1 MIKKAVILH
10 PAYWEQALGGAEQQ
24 ILYLVKYLK
33 AQITE
38 LELKLKDSQKN
49 KSELESQFTDE
60 TKKKRKLLTSE
71 KNENKEAKKSKRFSC
86 VICNASFDQNVS
98 LTKHIK
104 AIHEDIKSYKCKVC
118 GEDFSDRQRLYFH
131 KISKHSSKKN
141 WFPCDYCNLPLSRGD
156 AKKQHEL
163 ICKEKNKNNEDEQAK
178 CLSCPICNE
187 SFDRYSD
194 LTRHVKTVHEG
205 I

>member
-1 MIKKAVILH
+1 MKALN
-10 PAYWEQALGGAEQQ
+10 PTS
-24 ILYLVKYLK
+24 VKYVVKTFL
-33 AQITE
+33 IG
-38 LELKLKDSQKN
+38 KDYIYY
-49 KSELESQFTDE
+49 L
-60 TKKKRKLLTSE
+60 
-71 KNENKEAKKSKRFSC
+71 
-86 VICNASFDQNVS
+86 
-98 LTKHIK
+98 
-104 AIHEDIKSYKCKVC
+104 
-118 GEDFSDRQRLYFH
+118 H